1 MADEETVE
9 TSETEETAEAALQE
23 SPQETAPAKVDTSL
37 KLKSILG
44 KKIGMTQIF
53 DEQGRVVPVT
63 VIEAGPCVVTQK
75 KTVATDGYEAIQVG
89 YGKAKPSRAKG
100 QPRKGRASLNLPEAG
115 HLAKNNLQPVRHLRE
130 IRMAGIENA
139 KIGDEINVGA
149 FEAGDLVDVSGTSKG
164 KGFAGVVKRYHW
176 HGGDMTHGSMIHRKP
191 QSAGATDAA
200 RIFKNTGRP
209 GHMGAEKVTVKRLQV
224 VRVDAERNVLLI
236 RGAVPGANGCLLT
249 IREAK

>member
-9 TSETEETAEAALQE
+9 TSETEETAEATQQE
-23 SPQETAPAKVDTSL
+23 SPQETAPAKADTSL

-89 YGKAKPSRAKG
+89 FGKAKPSRAKG

-115 HLAKNNLQPVRHLRE
+115 HLAKNDLQPVRHLRE

-200 RIFKNTGRP
+200 RIFKNQGRP
-209 GHMGAEKVTVKRLQV
+209 GHMGAEKVTVKRLEV

-236 RGAVPGANGCLLT
+236 RGAVPGANGTLLT